1 MVWSTLGSFS
11 QSERSFGPFFSF
23 GPYITPET
31 SYNRQCSAS
40 VYQTQGA
47 ASDHGDGDGDGDH
60 SVHGAPGSWCRWCRL
75 ELTMEGVVAILS
87 FTTGPRAYVTYYCC
101 WSKST
106 ILGQKFIFLIYC
118 VTKPMVKICA

>member
-11 QSERSFGPFFSF
+11 QSERSFGPLFSF
-23 GPYITPET
+23 GPYLTPET
-31 SYNRQCSAS
+31 SY
-40 VYQTQGA
+40 
-47 ASDHGDGDGDGDH
+47 GDGDGDH

-101 WSKST
+101 WSKSAV
-106 ILGQKFIFLIYC
+106 LGQKFIFLIYC
-118 VTKPMVKICA
+118 VTKLMVKICA

>member
-1 MVWSTLGSFS
+1 MVLIFYRDTLNIIQLSV
-11 QSERSFGPFFSF
+11 FGFDAPW
-23 GPYITPET
+23 T
-31 SYNRQCSAS
+31 N
-40 VYQTQGA
+40 GA
-47 ASDHGDGDGDGDH
+47 AGDHGNGDGDGDGDGDH

-87 FTTGPRAYVTYYCC
+87 FTTGPQAYVTYYCC
-101 WSKST
+101 WSKSA

>member
-1 MVWSTLGSFS
+1 MVLYFHLVLILHLKHHT
-11 QSERSFGPFFSF
+11 
-23 GPYITPET
+23 IV
-31 SYNRQCSAS
+31 S
-40 VYQTQGA
+40 VRLRCTRLRVS

-101 WSKST
+101 WSKSA

-118 VTKPMVKICA
+118 VTKLMVKICA